1 MFFKKSIYKNPS
13 KSTKKV
19 YSKQITNK
27 SNNNV
32 KRKSD
37 DMCFNHFFNQYKKSQ
52 RDKINKIPIKH
63 RLSLQNKNLLI
74 SRFMLQNA
82 YNEEK
87 NEARD
92 KSYYLNY
99 VNNIYLNDSH
109 LTNKNFIKG
118 SPANS
123 SDIHRIYEKRKAS
136 HFSKRDFK
144 DIYKNKISSKA
155 SKKHLS
161 CGSNEIKKKSNKKIS
176 VSSAEVIN
184 ELNNFK
190 DISSNNK
197 DKTLSEK
204 MILKFQSSKAI
215 LKNKNH
221 NHEIIRNNKK
231 HKSSLSGLKNK
242 ETNKENANGIGNNE
256 KKQKDMNLLKMQ
268 NNLKTKKRKISNLEI
283 ELEKSNMK
291 DSNNIIINENKTNA
305 NTITNTNS
313 NANAKRKYNKSCLF
327 CCISQN
333 DSFSDNE

>member
-19 YSKQITNK
+19 YSKQFTNK
-27 SNNNV
+27 SNNNF

-37 DMCFNHFFNQYKKSQ
+37 DMTFNHFFNQYKKTQ

-87 NEARD
+87 NEVKD

-123 SDIHRIYEKRKAS
+123 SDIHTIYEKRKAS
-136 HFSKRDFK
+136 NYSKRDFK
-144 DIYKNKISSKA
+144 DNYKNKISSKA

-197 DKTLSEK
+197 DKTFSEK
-204 MILKFQSSKAI
+204 IISKFQSSKA
-215 LKNKNH
+215 LSKSKYH
-221 NHEIIRNNKK
+221 NHEIKSNKK
-231 HKSSLSGLKNK
+231 LKSSLSGLKNK
-242 ETNKENANGIGNNE
+242 ETNKENDNGIGNNE

-283 ELEKSNMK
+283 ELEKSNLK
-291 DSNNIIINENKTNA
+291 DPNNIIINENKTNA

-313 NANAKRKYNKSCLF
+313 NANAKRKNNKSCFF